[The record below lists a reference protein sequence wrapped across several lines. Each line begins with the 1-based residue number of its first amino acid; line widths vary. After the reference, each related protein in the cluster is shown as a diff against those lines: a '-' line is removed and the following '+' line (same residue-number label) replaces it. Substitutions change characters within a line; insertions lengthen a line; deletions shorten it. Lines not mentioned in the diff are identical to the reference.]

1 MKCHFQHLN
10 HEGLVNCSHHRV
22 SYPAAFPQS
31 ICESCVLRQDP
42 IPQPA
47 AGPVPD
53 MLHFVWVYWQGGAR
67 GDELRLSIRSV
78 EQNALFPVKITVIG
92 DRPSWYTGHFL
103 RKPQISPC
111 ENHNIADQLS
121 KTVLMSEHP
130 DIGEHIIWMMD
141 DIFFLSPFAQ
151 EDVMLPRGVRFSRSA
166 RNAWQILK
174 GRTADVLQER
184 GYPTIDYATHAPHYV
199 EKTRLQGVIEEFGL
213 KSRTLI
219 WENLY
224 NNVVR
229 REHHPIR
236 PWLARIKN
244 PLSKNDFYRHTANS
258 AVCNTTDS
266 AWCSGIRDAIAE
278 ICPFP
283 SSVEQPGTFPED
295 ITRVNNAPAVKRR
308 PEHLRDKEAYHA
320 HLRSI
325 GVLIR

>member
-92 DRPSWYTGHFL
+92 DRPSWYTGHFI
-103 RKPQISPC
+103 RKPQIASC
-111 ENHNIADQLS
+111 ENHNIADQMS

-166 RNAWQILK
+166 RNAWQIMK

-184 GYPTIDYATHAPHYV
+184 GYPTIDYAT
-199 EKTRLQGVIEEFGL
+199 
-213 KSRTLI
+213 
-219 WENLY
+219 
-224 NNVVR
+224 
-229 REHHPIR
+229 
-236 PWLARIKN
+236 
-244 PLSKNDFYRHTANS
+244 
-258 AVCNTTDS
+258 
-266 AWCSGIRDAIAE
+266 
-278 ICPFP
+278 
-283 SSVEQPGTFPED
+283 QP
-295 ITRVNNAPAVKRR
+295 V
-308 PEHLRDKEAYHA
+308 
-320 HLRSI
+320 S
-325 GVLIR
+325 